1 MQTIQ
6 KKKVTPQRKAAVIQR
21 RKNILVGMF
30 CILCA
35 CLLTACLTPYGED
48 NTAGV
53 LFFALGT
60 CLVFIH

>member
-21 RKNILVGMF
+21 RKNILIGMF

-35 CLLTACLTPYGED
+35 ILSTACLVPYGED

-53 LFFALGT
+53 LMFALGT
-60 CLVFIH
+60 FLVFVH